1 MKVGRSESETVIPET
16 MKAARVCGYS
26 DDVTKV
32 LTIEEGVKVPSLE
45 DTPPA
50 EFKDSMLIKVL
61 SVALAPG
68 DVRVMSGKTR
78 VLQGPPG
85 GPPYTPGGD
94 VCGIVVQVPEG
105 DKCRFQVGQRVA
117 ARFLNKPMG
126 VLGEYALVS
135 MSVCD
140 VVTDDALSS
149 AAAAA
154 LVSSATVAVIL
165 ADRIKKDDRVLI
177 FGAGGGVGSHLCQLA
192 RLRGAS
198 FVAGVA
204 RDTQR
209 LLEKPLCCDQ
219 AVDYTTTDPFSI
231 QLFKDNPFDVIVDLS
246 CGNYP
251 KIVASN
257 SKNGIIKSA
266 SRGGRYYT
274 TNPDRPVFELN
285 SWWGAIEV
293 FLFPA
298 LWRAIYSRSVHR
310 YSLPSFSYV
319 FALPDAPDVVTRTLD
334 LANEGK
340 LQASIDSQGPFPFT
354 TEGLRD
360 AFKLQVSTNCSR
372 CFCFAVVSVTTLLVQ
387 ASYHAKGK
395 VVISVSEE

>member
-1 MKVGRSESETVIPET
+1 MIVGKSESAKVIPDT
-16 MKAARVCGYS
+16 MKAARVSDYS

-50 EFKDSMLIKVL
+50 GFKDSMLIKVL

-78 VLQGPPG
+78 ELQGPPG

-94 VCGIVVQVPEG
+94 VCGIVVQVPE
-105 DKCRFQVGQRVA
+105 DEKCRFQVGQRVA

-126 VLGEYALVS
+126 MLGEYALVS

-140 VVTDDALSS
+140 VVPDDSISS
-149 AAAAA
+149 NAAAA
-154 LVSSATVAVIL
+154 LASSATVAVIL
-165 ADRIKKDDRVLI
+165 ADRIKKGDRVLI

-204 RDTQR
+204 SDAQR

-219 AVDYTTTDPFSI
+219 AIDYTTTDPFSI
-231 QLFKDNPFDVIVDLS
+231 QTFKDDPFDVIVDLS
-246 CGNYP
+246 CGNFP
-251 KIVASN
+251 KIVASK
-257 SKNGIIKSA
+257 SKKRIIKSA
-266 SRGGRYYT
+266 SKGGRYYT
-274 TNPDRPVFELN
+274 TNPDKPVFELH
-285 SWWGAIEV
+285 SWFGAMKV

-298 LWRAIYSRSVHR
+298 LWRAIYSRSIYR
-310 YSLPSFSYV
+310 YSLPTYSYV
-319 FALPDAPDVVTRTLD
+319 FALPETSDIVTRTLN
-334 LANEGK
+334 LANEGE
-340 LQASIDSQGPFPFT
+340 LQASIDPQAPFPFT
-354 TEGLRD
+354 TEGLQD
-360 AFKLQVSTNCSR
+360 AFKL
-372 CFCFAVVSVTTLLVQ
+372 Q